1 MTGNAPVENDNSA
14 LQFELNA
21 TRQFVPWL
29 IEQDISLGFSTY
41 QSGKVMLIG
50 HNQRQ
55 QLSIFERTFERPM
68 GMWSDGQTLL
78 LSNLYHLHR
87 FNNTLGAHDEADGY
101 DRLYAP
107 HVSYVTGDLDVH
119 DVSMGADAK
128 PVFVNTLFSCIAT
141 TSDTASFKPIWQPDF
156 ITDLQPEDRC
166 HLNGMAMRDGKP
178 AYVTAIGKTNVGE
191 GWRSH
196 RESGDI
202 IIDIDSN
209 EIVAHG
215 LSMPHS
221 PRWHN
226 DQLWLANS
234 GTGEF
239 GRVDLDSGS
248 FEPLVFCPGYI
259 RGVAFCGDYAVL
271 GLSRPRDNKTF
282 NGLSLD
288 ARLEQE
294 KVPARSGLVVVD
306 LKTGGMPHALYAEG
320 FISELY
326 DVVLLPGV
334 KRPSMIGFRNDQIRR
349 VSSIDQPR

>member
-1 MTGNAPVENDNSA
+1 MTGNALVENYNSA
-14 LQFELNA
+14 PQFELNA

-119 DVSMGADAK
+119 DVSMGADGK

-141 TSDTASFKPIWQPDF
+141 TSETASFKPIWQPDF
-156 ITDLQPEDRC
+156 ITDLHPEDRC
-166 HLNGMAMRDGKP
+166 HLNGMAMQDGKP

-196 RESGDI
+196 RESGGLV
-202 IIDIDSN
+202 IDVDSN

-239 GRVDLDSGS
+239 GRLDLNSGS

-259 RGVAFCGDYAVL
+259 RGVAFYGDYAVL

-282 NGLSLD
+282 NGLALD

-306 LKTGGMPHALYAEG
+306 LKTGAMPHALYAEG

-326 DVVLLPGV
+326 DVVVLPQV

-349 VSSIDQPR
+349 VISIDHPA

>member
-1 MTGNAPVENDNSA
+1 
-14 LQFELNA
+14 
-21 TRQFVPWL
+21 
-29 IEQDISLGFSTY
+29 
-41 QSGKVMLIG
+41 
-50 HNQRQ
+50 
-55 QLSIFERTFERPM
+55 
-68 GMWSDGQTLL
+68 
-78 LSNLYHLHR
+78 
-87 FNNTLGAHDEADGY
+87 
-101 DRLYAP
+101 
-107 HVSYVTGDLDVH
+107 
-119 DVSMGADAK
+119 
-128 PVFVNTLFSCIAT
+128 
-141 TSDTASFKPIWQPDF
+141 
-156 ITDLQPEDRC
+156 
-166 HLNGMAMRDGKP
+166 
-178 AYVTAIGKTNVGE
+178 
-191 GWRSH
+191 
-196 RESGDI
+196 
-202 IIDIDSN
+202 
-209 EIVAHG
+209 
-215 LSMPHS
+215 
-221 PRWHN
+221 WHN

-326 DVVLLPGV
+326 DVVLLPAV

-349 VSSIDQPR
+349 VISIDQPR